1 MEHSKGWLFVMFNIS
16 SNMPRNWSAEPRKC
30 TTRMEP
36 KNAPICMVCERFY
49 GDCRVLFSTPAE
61 INSDRWY
68 LTMGYLCKMVT
79 RPADLTQLITTAV
92 IGGELCLWYLGSR
105 PAGWAC
111 RQPMTSMAKLAHGG
125 AGQTQVARGD
135 SHAKHSDNER
145 CNDGNRQTRLNYLG
159 KHRAR
164 PISGSLFLDS
174 LRSLKPT

>member
-36 KNAPICMVCERFY
+36 KNAPICMVCECFY

-61 INSDRWY
+61 INYVRWS

-79 RPADLTQLITTAV
+79 RSADLTQLITTAV

-111 RQPMTSMAKLAHGG
+111 RQPTPSMAKLAH
-125 AGQTQVARGD
+125 
-135 SHAKHSDNER
+135 DNER
-145 CNDGNRQTRLNYLG
+145 CNDGNRQTRLNYLA

-174 LRSLKPT
+174 LRSLKASCLRSQY